1 MAAVTLYR
9 TLNSTYEVDSTAK
22 RIRRT
27 AGINPPIQHGA
38 EDGEWRQYE
47 TLRRTETGGLE
58 VRLGKGSVIWTSQV
72 IRVEP
77 DAQAE

>member
-27 AGINPPIQHGA
+27 AGINPPIQFSPQ
-38 EDGEWRQYE
+38 DGEWRTFE
-47 TLRRTETGGLE
+47 SLTRTPDGGLE
-58 VRLGKGSVIWTSQV
+58 VHLGGGRRIWTSKV

>member
-1 MAAVTLYR
+1 MGAVTLYR

-27 AGINPPIQHGA
+27 AGINPPTQHQG
-38 EDGEWRQYE
+38 EDGTWRQYE
-47 TLRRTETGGLE
+47 SLSRTPDGGLRVVWDGE
-58 VRLGKGSVIWTSQV
+58 RVTWTSKV

>member
-27 AGINPPIQHGA
+27 AGINPPTQHGA
-38 EDGEWRQYE
+38 EDGEWRQY
-47 TLRRTETGGLE
+47 TSLRRTEMGGLE
-58 VRLGKGSVIWTSQV
+58 VIIADGPVLWTSKV